1 MTHWRK
7 NLDPNWIG
15 TYVLPEGQQIEA
27 LVTKVHFEKGL
38 KVAGKTKDGYVADFA
53 ANAFF
58 NKPMLLN
65 PTNLKRLTLLT
76 GNPNFESW
84 VNVPVFL
91 TQEMS
96 KMPDGTQDYAL
107 RIGFAKPQPA
117 KKIDYSTQEEMLR
130 ECKTLADLQTIY
142 TGFTKDQQTGTWTD
156 KEDCKVK
163 LTPTMITDQP
173 ELI

>member
-7 NLDPNWIG
+7 NLEPNWIG

-27 LVTKVHFEKGL
+27 LVIKVHFEKGL

-53 ANAFF
+53 ANKYFD
-58 NKPMLLN
+58 KPMLLN

-76 GNPNFESW
+76 GNPNFETW
-84 VNVPVFL
+84 VNIPVFL

-117 KKIDYSTQEEMLR
+117 QKADYSLQIKMLN
-130 ECKTLADLQTIY
+130 ECQTIEDLATVY
-142 TGFTKDQQTGTWTD
+142 KSFTKDQQTGTVQ
-156 KEDCKVK
+156 VK
-163 LTPTMITDQP
+163 DEMKLKLSGN
-173 ELI
+173 ELPIN

>member
-27 LVTKVHFEKGL
+27 LITKVHFEKGL

-53 ANAFF
+53 ANKYFD
-58 NKPMLLN
+58 KPMLLN
-65 PTNLKRLTLLT
+65 PTNCKRLTLLT
-76 GNPNFESW
+76 GNPNFETW

-96 KMPDGTQDYAL
+96 KMPDGSQDYAL
-107 RIGFAKPQPA
+107 RIGFGKPAPAKPL
-117 KKIDYSTQEEMLR
+117 DYSLNFKMLR
-130 ECKTLADLQTIY
+130 ECKTLADLQTVY
-142 TGFTKDQQTGTWTD
+142 KGFTQSEQIATVSVKD
-156 KEDCKVK
+156 EMKVK
-163 LTPTMITDQP
+163 LTPVTPNQP

>member
-38 KVAGKTKDGYVADFA
+38 RVAGKTKDGYVADFA
-53 ANAFF
+53 ANQYFD
-58 NKPMLLN
+58 KPMLLN

-76 GNPNFESW
+76 GNPNFETW
-84 VNVPVFL
+84 VNVPVYL

-107 RIGFAKPQPA
+107 RIGFAKPAPKVKA
-117 KKIDYSTQEEMLR
+117 DYTKQIELLTSS
-130 ECKTLADLQTIY
+130 QTIDELQKNY
-142 TGFTKDQQTGTWTD
+142 TSLTTEQKNATVAVKDEM
-156 KEDCKVK
+156 KIK
-163 LTPTMITDQP
+163 LTPDK
-173 ELI
+173 